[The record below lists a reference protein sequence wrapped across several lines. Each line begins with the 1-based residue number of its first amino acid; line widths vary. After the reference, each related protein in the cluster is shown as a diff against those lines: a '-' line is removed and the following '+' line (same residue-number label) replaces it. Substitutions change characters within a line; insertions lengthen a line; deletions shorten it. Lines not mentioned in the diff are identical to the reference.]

1 MKFFV
6 SLLLVALLGFA
17 APLYFPWWS
26 FAITTFIVLFF
37 LRQTPGKSFLTGFL
51 GLFLLWG
58 INAFWLDMANNH
70 LLSQKVAVILPLGGS
85 TILLII
91 LTAFIGGLVSGFAG
105 LAAGYVGERG
115 DVVGGK

>member
-6 SLLLVALLGFA
+6 SILLVALLGFA

-26 FAITTFIVLFF
+26 FAITSFVVLFF
-37 LRQTPGKSFLTGFL
+37 LRQTPAKSFLAGFL
-51 GLFLLWG
+51 GLFFVWG
-58 INAFWLDMANNH
+58 INATWLDMANNH

-85 TILLII
+85 VLLLIL

-105 LAAGYVGERG
+105 LAAGYTSQNN
-115 DVVGGK
+115 